1 MTDRTPHNNRPDI
14 MVLNKTVKKAY
25 IRDIAIFN
33 GHNLHGTITKK
44 LQKYT
49 DLKKELVRM
58 W

>member
-1 MTDRTPHNNRPDI
+1 MTDLTPHNNRPDI
-14 MVLNKTVKKAY
+14 MVLNKTIKEAC

-33 GHNLHGTITKK
+33 SHNLHSTITKK

-49 DLKKELVRM
+49 DLKKELVRT